1 MPKSYREGF
10 SKPAREDEDV
20 EGHGSH
26 LREGFSKPARED
38 EDVEGHGMGMR
49 SPASHGE

>member
-1 MPKSYREGF
+1 MPKSY
-10 SKPAREDEDV
+10 
-20 EGHGSH
+20 
-26 LREGFSKPARED
+26 REGFSKPARED